1 MKENNKGFSLVELL
15 IVMAILAI
23 LGSGAFMSFNV
34 IHNANV
40 NFIHSDMLSKITS
53 KYDILI
59 SNPPYLYEN
68 SDIEDD
74 VLKYEP
80 HIALYGGT
88 KYYEEILKGAKN
100 ILNSKN
106 IIAFEIGHDEKEEVI
121 KLANK
126 YFKDANIISMKDLNN
141 FDRYIFILNNI
152 A

>member
-1 MKENNKGFSLVELL
+1 MKTV
-15 IVMAILAI
+15 
-23 LGSGAFMSFNV
+23 
-34 IHNANV
+34 
-40 NFIHSDMLSKITS
+40 
-53 KYDILI
+53 
-59 SNPPYLYEN
+59 
-68 SDIEDD
+68 
-74 VLKYEP
+74 
-80 HIALYGGT
+80 
-88 KYYEEILKGAKN
+88 